1 MLTKKN
7 EYWLAFVLP
16 LLFIPIFLLGYQFIN
31 ASQKDINFA
40 KKEIEGVEYLSSINK
55 IVFQLTTG
63 ETKFDVAEL
72 ENDANLYDRLMSTK
86 ADSDFLIKT
95 LSTSRFERQKSLD
108 AALQLS
114 KTIGDQSNLI
124 LDPDLD
130 SYYLVDSVITRL
142 PKIMVLSNEYT
153 SGLSYRLGKAA
164 QMPSAILARKLVSGQ
179 LEALKNELEISY
191 AKSLANNA
199 DGSAENKLNTMP
211 ESFIR
216 LLSKFIV
223 DSQELS
229 DKEVIMTP
237 SVVAS
242 EQRLIEQQKMLSTEA
257 TNLWDTTAQVLTHI
271 LETRVN
277 RFNTILNTSI
287 AISAVVSILALGITI
302 FAVRSTLSKRNSRIM
317 HLAHHDALTDLPNRA
332 HFTEVATAKL
342 AKASKLKKGVAV
354 FFVDL
359 DRFKSLN
366 DLYGHQLGDQIIKM
380 TSHRLLKVVRRDG
393 IVSRMGGDEFV
404 VYADLFAGKDGANLL
419 AARLVEEFQKPLH
432 IEGRYYPATA
442 SIGYATNED
451 AAYDLSE
458 LLKSADIALYASKA
472 AGRNNAKA
480 YNADMRDA
488 AVARIAMEQLIAN
501 ALRNDTFSLDYQPL
515 YDEKGS
521 HIYGFEALLRL
532 KDCKGNNISPAVFI
546 PVAEQSR
553 QILEIGRWVLKR
565 ACATAKLW
573 PKDLT
578 VSVNISPIELQNGDA
593 AESVAEALS
602 ITGLEPHR
610 LEIEITESALLDP
623 TPETLAQLERIRALG
638 VKIAIDDFASGNSS
652 FGYLWRFPFDKIK
665 IDRSMITALEDPGD
679 AVSVIFQSIVDMAHN
694 LKMKVIAEGVEN
706 SIQRSKIVALGCD
719 ELQGYLL
726 SRPMP
731 ETNLAEFIL
740 KEWSQKLNRPSVVE
754 ISSRRKA

>member
-1 MLTKKN
+1 MISKKN
-7 EYWLAFVLP
+7 DYWLAFVLP
-16 LLFIPIFLLGYQFIN
+16 LLFIPIFLLGYQFLS
-31 ASQKDINFA
+31 ASQKDIDFA
-40 KKEIEGVEYLSSINK
+40 AKEISGVEYLSLVNK

-63 ETKFDVAEL
+63 ETKFNVAEL
-72 ENDANLYDRLMSTK
+72 QNKAIHYDRMMSTK
-86 ADSDFLIKT
+86 IDSNFLIKT
-95 LSTSRFERQKSLD
+95 LSATNFDRQKSLD
-108 AALQLS
+108 AAVQLS

-124 LDPDLD
+124 LDTDLD
-130 SYYLVDSVITRL
+130 SYYLVDSIITRL

-153 SGLSYRLGKAA
+153 AGLSYRLGKAA
-164 QMPSAILARKLVSGQ
+164 QMPEANLARKLASGQ
-179 LEALKNELEISY
+179 LEALKSELEISY

-199 DGSAENKLNTMP
+199 DGSAEKKLNTMP

-216 LLSKFIV
+216 LLSSFIIA
-223 DSQELS
+223 SQKLS

-237 SVVAS
+237 AVVAS
-242 EQRLIEQQKMLSTEA
+242 EQDLIEQRQVLNKEG
-257 TNLWDTTAQVLTHI
+257 NQLWDVTAEVLTHI
-271 LETRVN
+271 LEN
-277 RFNTILNTSI
+277 RIDHLSTNLYTSI
-287 AISAVVSILALGITI
+287 AISAVVSMLALGITMV
-302 FAVRSTLSKRNSRIM
+302 AVRSTLSKRNSRIM

-332 HFTEVATAKL
+332 YFTENVTAKL
-342 AKASKLKKGVAV
+342 AKAAKLKKCVAV
-354 FFVDL
+354 YFVDL

-366 DLYGHQLGDQIIKM
+366 DLYGHQVGDQIIKM
-380 TSHRLLKVVRRDG
+380 TSHRLLKVVRSEG

-404 VYADLFAGKDGANLL
+404 VYADLFAGENGSARL
-419 AARLVEEFQKPLH
+419 ADRLVEEFSKPLL

-442 SIGYATNED
+442 SIGYASNQD
-451 AAYDLSE
+451 AGYDLSE

-480 YNADMRDA
+480 YNADMREA

-515 YDEKGS
+515 YDEKGT

-532 KDCKGNNISPAVFI
+532 KGSNGKNVSPAVFI
-546 PVAEQSR
+546 PVAEQSG
-553 QILEIGRWVLKR
+553 QILEIGRWVLRR

-593 AESVAEALS
+593 AESVAEALRL
-602 ITGLEPHR
+602 TGLEPHR

-623 TPETLAQLERIRALG
+623 TPETLAQLERIRTLG

-679 AVSVIFQSIVDMAHN
+679 AVSVIFQSIVKMAHN

-706 SIQRSKIVALGCD
+706 STQRSKIVELGCD

-740 KEWSQKLNRPSVVE
+740 KEWSNKLIKPTIVD